1 MKVQVKL
8 GDTVISESPELQNKE
23 LIEETVSLW
32 PDLPKHIR
40 KKFIDENKGNIN
52 AYLDDLK
59 LCQTLRSRK
68 KLFMMQNLFS
78 QNSISAGISCNF
90 DAILF
95 PNGFMNGELTVL
107 SGISG
112 GGKTALSVMI
122 TSVLI
127 GGYNRFLENSEHFTN
142 PVVYVSL
149 EQPKHQIQ
157 ARIISTL
164 LSLNAE
170 KDIISYSDILN
181 FNDFSSKKT
190 LNLGFSLF
198 ELCRK
203 NLMILDKT
211 DFCGTPSV
219 QALNYT
225 LENRITFFDKKPL
238 VIIDRY
244 ENIDGANNNSDDYIV
259 REIKSFAEINRV
271 PVLLQAQMNK
281 GAIASSSKN
290 TGKFDETKISSN
302 SLKGTSG
309 LEHHASEVLIIV
321 PDGSTRDFEGV
332 PSKFVMIIHPKSRF
346 GCNDSIKMLFRGQ
359 DNIYV
364 DYNETRGRKKK
375 VEEVDNDESGE
386 NSN

>member
-8 GDTVISESPELQNKE
+8 GDTVISESPELQNQE

-40 KKFIDENKGNIN
+40 KKFIAENKENIN

-59 LCQTLRSRK
+59 LSKTLRSRK

-78 QNSISAGISCNF
+78 QNSISTGISCNF
-90 DAILF
+90 DTILF
-95 PNGFMNGELTVL
+95 PNGFMRGELTVL

-127 GGYNRFLENSEHFTN
+127 GGYNRFLENPEHFTN

-170 KDIISYSDILN
+170 EDIISYSDILN

-190 LNLGFSLF
+190 MNLGFSLF

-203 NLMILDKT
+203 NLMILDKS
-211 DFCGTPSV
+211 DFGGTPNV
-219 QALNYT
+219 QDLNYA

-244 ENIDGANNNSDDYIV
+244 ENIDGANNLSDDFIV
-259 REIKSFAEINRV
+259 REIKAFAEINRV

-290 TGKFDETKISSN
+290 SGKFDETKISSN

-309 LEHHASEVLIIV
+309 LEHHASEVMIIV
-321 PDGSTRDFEGV
+321 PDGSTRDFEGI
-332 PSKFVMIIHPKSRF
+332 PSKFVTIIHPKSRF
-346 GCNDSIKMLFRGQ
+346 GSNDSIKMLFRGQ
-359 DNIYV
+359 DNMFV
-364 DYNETRGRKKK
+364 DYKETRGRKKK
-375 VEEVDNDESGE
+375 VGDEINESDE

>member
-1 MKVQVKL
+1 MKVKVKL
-8 GDTVISESPELQNKE
+8 GDTIVSESAELKNRE

-40 KKFIDENKGNIN
+40 KKFISENQENIN

-59 LCQTLRSRK
+59 LSNTLRSRK

-122 TSVLI
+122 TSILI
-127 GGYNRFLENSEHFTN
+127 GGYNRFLENPEHLTN
-142 PVVYVSL
+142 PAIYVSL

-164 LSLNAE
+164 LSLNE
-170 KDIISYSDILN
+170 ENNFLSYSDILN
-181 FNDFSSKKT
+181 FNEVSSKRS
-190 LNLGFSLF
+190 LNLGFNLF
-198 ELCRK
+198 ELYRK
-203 NLMILDKT
+203 NLLILDKT
-211 DFCGTPSV
+211 DFGGTPNV
-219 QALNYT
+219 QNLNYA

-244 ENIDGANNNSDDYIV
+244 ENIDGANNYSDDFIV
-259 REIKSFAEINRV
+259 REIKAFAEINRV

-290 TGKFDETKISSN
+290 SGKFDETKISSN

-332 PSKFVMIIHPKSRF
+332 PSKFVTIIHPKSRF

-359 DNIYV
+359 DNIFV

-375 VEEVDNDESGE
+375 VEDEINEPDE

>member
-1 MKVQVKL
+1 MKVKVKL
-8 GDTVISESPELQNKE
+8 GDTIVSESVELQNQE

-40 KKFIDENKGNIN
+40 KKFISENQENIN

-59 LCQTLRSRK
+59 MGHTLRSRK

-90 DAILF
+90 DATLF

-107 SGISG
+107 SGVSG
-112 GGKTALSVMI
+112 GGKTALSIMI
-122 TSVLI
+122 TSILI
-127 GGYNRFLENSEHFTN
+127 GGYNRFLENPEHFTN
-142 PVVYVSL
+142 PVIYVSL

-164 LSLNAE
+164 LSLNE
-170 KDIISYSDILN
+170 ENNFLSYSDILN
-181 FNDFSSKKT
+181 FNEVSSKRS
-190 LNLGFSLF
+190 LNLGFNLF
-198 ELCRK
+198 ELYRK
-203 NLMILDKT
+203 NLLILDKT
-211 DFCGTPSV
+211 DFGGTPNV
-219 QALNYT
+219 QDLNYAI
-225 LENRITFFDKKPL
+225 ENRITFFEKKPL
-238 VIIDRY
+238 VIVDRY
-244 ENIDGANNNSDDYIV
+244 ENIDGANNYADDYIV
-259 REIKSFAEINRV
+259 REIKSFAEKNQV

-281 GAIASSSKN
+281 NAVASSSKN
-290 TGKFDETKISSN
+290 SGKFDESKISSN

-321 PDGSTRDFEGV
+321 PDGSKRDFEGV
-332 PSKFVMIIHPKSRF
+332 PSKFVTIIHPKSRF
-346 GCNDSIKMLFRGQ
+346 GSNDSIKMLFRGQ
-359 DNIYV
+359 DNLFV

-375 VEEVDNDESGE
+375 VEDEINEPDE

>member
-1 MKVQVKL
+1 MKVKVKV
-8 GDTVISESPELQNKE
+8 GDTIVSESAEFKNRE
-23 LIEETVSLW
+23 LIEETLGLW
-32 PDLPKHIR
+32 VDLPKHIQTR
-40 KKFIDENKGNIN
+40 FIEENQEKIN
-52 AYLDDLK
+52 RYMDDLK
-59 LCQTLRSRK
+59 MSQTLKARK
-68 KLFMMQNLFS
+68 KLFMMQNVFS
-78 QNSISAGISCNF
+78 HNSIASGISDNF
-90 DAILF
+90 DAILLK
-95 PNGFMNGELTVL
+95 NGLMFGELTVL
-107 SGISG
+107 SGVSG
-112 GGKTALSVMI
+112 GGKTALSVML
-122 TSVLI
+122 TTVLI
-127 GGYNRFLENSEHFTN
+127 GGYNRFLKHPEHLTN
-142 PVVYVSL
+142 PVIYVSL

-164 LSLNAE
+164 LSLNE
-170 KDIISYSDILN
+170 ENNFLSYSDILN
-181 FNDFSSKKT
+181 FNEVSSKRS
-190 LNLGFSLF
+190 LNLGFNLF
-198 ELCRK
+198 ELYRK
-203 NLMILDKT
+203 NLLILDKT
-211 DFCGTPSV
+211 DFGGTPNV
-219 QALNYT
+219 QDLNYA

-244 ENIDGANNNSDDYIV
+244 ENIDGANNYSDDFIV

-290 TGKFDETKISSN
+290 SGKFDETKISSN

-321 PDGSTRDFEGV
+321 PDGSTREFEGV
-332 PSKFVMIIHPKSRF
+332 PSKFVTIIHPKSRF

-375 VEEVDNDESGE
+375 VEEQINEPDE

>member
-8 GDTVISESPELQNKE
+8 GDTVISESPELQNQD

-32 PDLPKHIR
+32 SDLPKHIR
-40 KKFIDENKGNIN
+40 KKFIAENKENIN

-59 LCQTLRSRK
+59 LSKTLRSRK

-78 QNSISAGISCNF
+78 QNSISTGISCNF
-90 DAILF
+90 DTILF
-95 PNGFMNGELTVL
+95 PNGFMRGELTVL

-127 GGYNRFLENSEHFTN
+127 GGYNRFLENPEHFTN

-170 KDIISYSDILN
+170 EDIISYSDILN

-190 LNLGFSLF
+190 MNLGFSLF

-203 NLMILDKT
+203 NLMILDKS
-211 DFCGTPSV
+211 DFGGTPNV
-219 QALNYT
+219 QDLNYA

-244 ENIDGANNNSDDYIV
+244 ENIDGANNLSDDFIV
-259 REIKSFAEINRV
+259 REIKAFAEINRV

-290 TGKFDETKISSN
+290 SGKFDETKISSN

-332 PSKFVMIIHPKSRF
+332 PSKFVTIIHPKSRF

-359 DNIYV
+359 DNIFV
-364 DYNETRGRKKK
+364 DYKETRGRKKK
-375 VEEVDNDESGE
+375 EEDEINESDG
-386 NSN
+386 NSD

>member
-32 PDLPKHIR
+32 SDLPKHIR
-40 KKFIDENKGNIN
+40 KKFIAENKENIN

-59 LCQTLRSRK
+59 LSKTLRSRK

-78 QNSISAGISCNF
+78 QNSISTGISCDF
-90 DAILF
+90 DTILF
-95 PNGFMNGELTVL
+95 PNGFMRGELTVL
-107 SGISG
+107 SGVSG

-122 TSVLI
+122 TSILI
-127 GGYNRFLENSEHFTN
+127 CGYNRFLENPEHLTN
-142 PVVYVSL
+142 PVIYVSL
-149 EQPKHQIQ
+149 EQPKHQLQ

-164 LSLNAE
+164 LSLNE
-170 KDIISYSDILN
+170 ENTVLSYSDILN
-181 FNDFSSKKT
+181 FNEGSSKSS
-190 LNLGFSLF
+190 LNLGFNLF
-198 ELCRK
+198 ELSRK
-203 NLMILDKT
+203 NLMILDKS
-211 DFCGTPSV
+211 DFGGTPTV
-219 QALNYT
+219 QNLNYA

-244 ENIDGANNNSDDYIV
+244 ENIDQANNYSDDFIV

-290 TGKFDETKISSN
+290 SGKFDETKISSN

-309 LEHHASEVLIIV
+309 LEHHASEVMIIV
-321 PDGSTRDFEGV
+321 PDGSTRDFEGI
-332 PSKFVMIIHPKSRF
+332 PSKFVTIIHPKSRF
-346 GCNDSIKMLFRGQ
+346 GSNDSIKMLFRGQ
-359 DNIYV
+359 DNMFV
-364 DYNETRGRKKK
+364 DYKETRGRKKK
-375 VEEVDNDESGE
+375 VGDEINESDE

>member
-1 MKVQVKL
+1 MKVKVKV
-8 GDTVISESPELQNKE
+8 GDTIVSESAELKNRE
-23 LIEETVSLW
+23 LIEETLGLW
-32 PDLPKHIR
+32 VDLPKHIQTR
-40 KKFIDENKGNIN
+40 FIEENQEKIN
-52 AYLDDLK
+52 RYMDDLK
-59 LCQTLRSRK
+59 MSQTLKARK
-68 KLFMMQNLFS
+68 KLFMMQNVFS
-78 QNSISAGISCNF
+78 HNSIASGISDNF
-90 DAILF
+90 DAILLK
-95 PNGFMNGELTVL
+95 NGLMFGELTVL
-107 SGISG
+107 SGVSG
-112 GGKTALSVMI
+112 GGKTALSVML
-122 TSVLI
+122 TTVLI
-127 GGYNRFLENSEHFTN
+127 GGYNRFLKHPEHLTN
-142 PVVYVSL
+142 PVIYVSL

-164 LSLNAE
+164 LSLNE
-170 KDIISYSDILN
+170 ENNFLSYSDILN
-181 FNDFSSKKT
+181 FNEVSSKRS
-190 LNLGFSLF
+190 LNLGFNLF
-198 ELCRK
+198 ELYRK
-203 NLMILDKT
+203 NLLILDKT
-211 DFCGTPSV
+211 DFGGTPNV
-219 QALNYT
+219 QDLNYA

-244 ENIDGANNNSDDYIV
+244 ENIDGANNYSDDFIV

-290 TGKFDETKISSN
+290 SGKFDETKISSN

-321 PDGSTRDFEGV
+321 PDGSTREFEGV
-332 PSKFVMIIHPKSRF
+332 PSKFVTIIHPKSRF

-375 VEEVDNDESGE
+375 VEDQINEPDE

>member
-1 MKVQVKL
+1 MKVKVKL
-8 GDTVISESPELQNKE
+8 GDTIVSESTELQNQE

-40 KKFIDENKGNIN
+40 KKFISENQENIN

-59 LCQTLRSRK
+59 MGHTLRLRK

-107 SGISG
+107 SGVSG
-112 GGKTALSVMI
+112 GGKTALSIMI
-122 TSVLI
+122 TSVSI
-127 GGYNRFLENSEHFTN
+127 GGYNRFLENPEHFTN
-142 PVVYVSL
+142 PVIYVSL

-164 LSLNAE
+164 LSLNE
-170 KDIISYSDILN
+170 ENNFLSYSDILN
-181 FNDFSSKKT
+181 FNEVSSKRS
-190 LNLGFSLF
+190 LNLGFNLF
-198 ELCRK
+198 ELYRK
-203 NLMILDKT
+203 NLLILDKT
-211 DFCGTPSV
+211 DFGGTPNV
-219 QALNYT
+219 QDLNYA

-244 ENIDGANNNSDDYIV
+244 ENIDGANNYSDDFIV
-259 REIKSFAEINRV
+259 REIKALAEINRV
-271 PVLLQAQMNK
+271 PILLQAQMNK
-281 GAIASSSKN
+281 GAITTSSKN
-290 TGKFDETKISSN
+290 SGKFDETKISSN

-321 PDGSTRDFEGV
+321 PDGSTREFESV
-332 PSKFVMIIHPKSRF
+332 PSKFVTIIHPKSRF

-359 DNIYV
+359 DNIFV

-375 VEEVDNDESGE
+375 IEEVDNDETDGS
-386 NSN
+386 SD

>member
-190 LNLGFSLF
+190 LDLGFSLF

-244 ENIDGANNNSDDYIV
+244 ENIDGANNNSDDFIV

-332 PSKFVMIIHPKSRF
+332 PSKFVTIIHPKSRF

>member
-8 GDTVISESPELQNKE
+8 GDTVISESPELQNQE

-40 KKFIDENKGNIN
+40 KKFIAENKENIN

-59 LCQTLRSRK
+59 LSKTLRSRK

-78 QNSISAGISCNF
+78 QNSISTGISCNF
-90 DAILF
+90 DTILF
-95 PNGFMNGELTVL
+95 PNGFMRGELTVL

-127 GGYNRFLENSEHFTN
+127 GGYNRFLENPEHFTN

-170 KDIISYSDILN
+170 EDIISYSDILN

-190 LNLGFSLF
+190 MNLGFSLF

-203 NLMILDKT
+203 NLMILDKS
-211 DFCGTPSV
+211 DFGGTPNV
-219 QALNYT
+219 QDLNYA

-244 ENIDGANNNSDDYIV
+244 ENIDGANNLSDDFIV
-259 REIKSFAEINRV
+259 REIKAFAEINRV

-290 TGKFDETKISSN
+290 SGKFDETKISSN

-332 PSKFVMIIHPKSRF
+332 PSKFVTIIHPKSRF

-359 DNIYV
+359 DNIFV

-375 VEEVDNDESGE
+375 VEDEINEPDE

>member
-1 MKVQVKL
+1 MKVKVKV
-8 GDTVISESPELQNKE
+8 GDTIVSESAEFKNRE
-23 LIEETVSLW
+23 LIEETLGLW
-32 PDLPKHIR
+32 VDLPKHIQTR
-40 KKFIDENKGNIN
+40 FIEENQEKIN
-52 AYLDDLK
+52 RYMDDLK
-59 LCQTLRSRK
+59 MSQTLKARK
-68 KLFMMQNLFS
+68 KLFMMQNVFS
-78 QNSISAGISCNF
+78 HNSIASGISDNF
-90 DAILF
+90 DAILLK
-95 PNGFMNGELTVL
+95 NGLMFGELTVL
-107 SGISG
+107 SGVSG
-112 GGKTALSVMI
+112 GGKTALSVML
-122 TSVLI
+122 TTVLI
-127 GGYNRFLENSEHFTN
+127 GGYNRFLKHPEHLTN
-142 PVVYVSL
+142 PVIYVSL

-164 LSLNAE
+164 LSLNE
-170 KDIISYSDILN
+170 ENNFLSYSDILN
-181 FNDFSSKKT
+181 FNEVSSKRS
-190 LNLGFSLF
+190 LNLGFNLF
-198 ELCRK
+198 ELYRK
-203 NLMILDKT
+203 NLLILDKT
-211 DFCGTPSV
+211 DFGGTPNV
-219 QALNYT
+219 QDLNYA

-244 ENIDGANNNSDDYIV
+244 ENIDGANNYSDDFIV

-290 TGKFDETKISSN
+290 SGKFDETKISSN

-321 PDGSTRDFEGV
+321 PDGSTREFEGV
-332 PSKFVMIIHPKSRF
+332 PSKFVTIIHPKSRF

-375 VEEVDNDESGE
+375 VEDQINEPDE